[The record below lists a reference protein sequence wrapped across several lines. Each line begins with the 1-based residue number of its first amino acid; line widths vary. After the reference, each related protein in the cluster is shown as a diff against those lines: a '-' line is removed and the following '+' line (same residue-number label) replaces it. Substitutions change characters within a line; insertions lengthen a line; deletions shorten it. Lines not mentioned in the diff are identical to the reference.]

1 MSQIK
6 DDLKDVVE
14 ATMIPEVESYV
25 EDLHKLLEDKTA
37 NEDDMEAIKE
47 MESFL
52 VELQNILLAIEEDKI
67 SDEQASEVYQNIL
80 NLLEESKDH

>member
-6 DDLKDVVE
+6 NDLKDVVE